1 MGKAQFILASK
12 SSQRLGLLKQ
22 IHITPDLAV
31 SPNVDESQK
40 QHERPDK
47 FVSRLALE
55 KATAVFKQYK
65 GNIILAADTAV
76 CCGTRV
82 LEKTGDKKVAQNWLK
97 LLSGRRHR
105 VITGLCIL
113 DAKGKKHIRKVVTY
127 VRFKRLT
134 PQEIDT
140 YIKTNEWIDRAG
152 GYGIQG
158 CASSFV
164 ISIFGSYS
172 NVVGLPLYDVAQL
185 LNGLGFLARKN

>member
-12 SSQRLGLLKQ
+12 SSQRLALLKQ
-22 IHITPDLAV
+22 IHVIPDLVV
-31 SPNVDESQK
+31 SPNVDEIQK
-40 QHERPDK
+40 KHERPDQ

-55 KATAVFKQYK
+55 KATFVFTQHK
-65 GNIILAADTAV
+65 GNIVLAADTAV

-82 LEKTGDKKVAQNWLK
+82 LEKTGDKKVAENWLK

-113 DAKGKKHIRKVVTY
+113 DAKGKKYIRRVTTY
-127 VRFKRLT
+127 VRFKRLD
-134 PQEIDT
+134 QKEIDT
-140 YIKTNEWIDRAG
+140 YIKTNEWIDKAG
-152 GYGIQG
+152 GYAIQG

-172 NVVGLPLYDVAQL
+172 NVVGLPLYDVLQL
-185 LNGLGFLARKN
+185 LNGLGFLVRKS